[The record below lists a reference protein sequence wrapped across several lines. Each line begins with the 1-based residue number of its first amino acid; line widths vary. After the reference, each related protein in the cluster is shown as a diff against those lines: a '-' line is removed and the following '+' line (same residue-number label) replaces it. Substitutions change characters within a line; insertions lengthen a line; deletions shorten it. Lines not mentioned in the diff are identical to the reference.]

1 MSLKNLAYFFCGVI
15 VTGITFIAWNYI
27 DRSHV
32 SISEEALG
40 GMFYEELAK
49 YPAECDVDKITLVMR
64 DISYGK
70 RKKMSRQDRE
80 EILFELAS
88 RESEEIARQ
97 NLLLAEAYL
106 KSISNRPEIMSVI
119 DEKVYIEILQQGS
132 GEKVSQEDCVSIKF
146 VQYDIDGKVI
156 RDTQEQAIMIPLSR
170 MIKGFKVGLEGTNV
184 GERRKI
190 YIHPD
195 CGFSK
200 IGRSDY
206 PNQLLIYEVQVV
218 SIHSQPSD

>member
-88 RESEEIARQ
+88 RESEEIASVWQAIYTAGVVIPSPVTTTTYYHRAL
-97 NLLLAEAYL
+97 NPKKLIEVGFSSLPVGEPMARYL
-106 KSISNRPEIMSVI
+106 KRVKLPTEKQLNIIGDIRPME
-119 DEKVYIEILQQGS
+119 
-132 GEKVSQEDCVSIKF
+132 
-146 VQYDIDGKVI
+146 
-156 RDTQEQAIMIPLSR
+156 
-170 MIKGFKVGLEGTNV
+170 
-184 GERRKI
+184 
-190 YIHPD
+190 
-195 CGFSK
+195 
-200 IGRSDY
+200 
-206 PNQLLIYEVQVV
+206 
-218 SIHSQPSD
+218 